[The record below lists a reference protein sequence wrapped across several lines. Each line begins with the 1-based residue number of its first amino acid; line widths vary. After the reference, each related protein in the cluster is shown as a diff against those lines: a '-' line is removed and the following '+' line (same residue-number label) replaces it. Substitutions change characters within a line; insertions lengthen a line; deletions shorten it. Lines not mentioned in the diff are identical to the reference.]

1 MKKYT
6 VILGV
11 CLSLLLFSNTAR
23 AQAAEGGSGFQKG
36 DLLLSP
42 GISFG
47 ALGYGGYAGS
57 GSGFLPLSASLEYS
71 LKDKFAIGPYVGFYS
86 RSYDF
91 GSGLGNYKFTSLS
104 FGAKG
109 TVHATGLL
117 NDAFNSDIDAEKI
130 DLYTSAYLGGRTL
143 SYTYDNAAFGSH
155 YNNGF
160 GLRLGVTIG
169 GRYFF
174 TPNVGAFL
182 ELGYG
187 AIGYSTLGVSLKF

>member
-1 MKKYT
+1 MKKYA

-11 CLSLLLFSNTAR
+11 CLSLLSISNTAR
-23 AQAAEGGSGFQKG
+23 AQAAEGGGGFEKG

-47 ALGYGGYAGS
+47 AVGYGGLGYGS
-57 GSGFLPLSASLEYS
+57 GSGFFPLSASLEYS
-71 LKDKFAIGPYVGFYS
+71 LGDRFAIGPYFGFYS
-86 RSYDF
+86 QKYTGFAR
-91 GSGLGNYKFTSLS
+91 FTSLS

-143 SYTYDNAAFGSH
+143 SYTYDNAAFGSP

>member
-1 MKKYT
+1 MKKYA

-11 CLSLLLFSNTAR
+11 CLSLLSFSQTAR
-23 AQAAEGGSGFQKG
+23 AQAAEGGGGFEKG

-71 LKDKFAIGPYVGFYS
+71 LDDKFAIGPYLGFYS
-86 RSYDF
+86 RSYNF
-91 GSGLGNYKFTSLS
+91 GSGLGNYKWTSLS

-109 TVHATGLL
+109 TVHATTLL
-117 NDAFNSDIDAEKI
+117 NEAFDSNIDAEKI
-130 DLYTSAYLGGRTL
+130 DLFASAYLGVRTL
-143 SYTYDNAAFGSH
+143 SYSYDIAGINP
-155 YNNGF
+155 YENN
-160 GLRLGVTIG
+160 LRPRGGITIG

-174 TPNVGAFL
+174 NPNVGAFL

-187 AIGYSTLGVSLKF
+187 AIGYTTLGVSFKF